1 MAIQSAA
8 GSTISISQ
16 TSGVA
21 TVNLAGFQA
30 KVYDVIGEVTTIPAF
45 GKTYN
50 LITHNPIGTR
60 YTKKLKGS
68 YNNGSVSIDYAKDP
82 LDAGQIRLTLASNSD
97 ASYCYRVVLQD
108 GNTYYFTAQ
117 ALSNTLE
124 VGSVDSIIKGVTM
137 LEIDSEIVED

>member
-1 MAIQSAA
+1 MTIQSAA
-8 GSTISISQ
+8 GSSISIST

-21 TVNLAGFQA
+21 TVDLPGFTA
-30 KVYDVIGEVTTIPAF
+30 KTYSTIGEVTSIPAF

-50 LITHNPIGTR
+50 LISHNPIATR

-82 LDAGQIRLTLASNSD
+82 VDAGQILLTTASNSD
-97 ASYCYRVVLQD
+97 ASYCYRVILQD

-117 ALSNTLE
+117 AMSNTLE

-137 LEIDSEIVED
+137 LEIDSEIIED